1 MYEYSST
8 FAWLAEVHAA
18 NNTEGFDIV
27 ELVEL
32 FEIEPRISKIDWQP
46 PAMTHHLSIRLTSD
60 SPNIVGTSTLI
71 GILIGTNRYTT
82 QSSQLLVRTSN
93 LEGSPSLLET
103 F

>member
-71 GILIGTNRYTT
+71 GILIGIPIGIPRKAHNFWLE
-82 QSSQLLVRTSN
+82 LLTWKVLRRC
-93 LEGSPSLLET
+93 
-103 F
+103 